1 MFVFM
6 CRSCYRQC
14 DCDEFIDG
22 LLVNMVCIRLNRT
35 KPSANAGFAWDDT
48 KTYTVPDA
56 AGTCCLIVFSGIA
69 ATVVWQMVCMFV
81 AFKALHS
88 VANILNFFEMMTVII
103 KLESLKYRHIF
114 T

>member
-1 MFVFM
+1 M
-6 CRSCYRQC
+6 
-14 DCDEFIDG
+14 
-22 LLVNMVCIRLNRT
+22 NRT

-81 AFKALHS
+81 S
-88 VANILNFFEMMTVII
+88 VANILNFFEKFIHFYEMMTVII
-103 KLESLKYRHIF
+103 KLAVL
-114 T
+114 

>member
-1 MFVFM
+1 M
-6 CRSCYRQC
+6 
-14 DCDEFIDG
+14 
-22 LLVNMVCIRLNRT
+22 NRT

-56 AGTCCLIVFSGIA
+56 AGTCCLLSDCVF
-69 ATVVWQMVCMFV
+69 WHCMLRWCGSWFAVFV

-88 VANILNFFEMMTVII
+88 VANILNFFEKFINFYEMMTVII
-103 KLESLKYRHIF
+103 KLESFKYRHIF